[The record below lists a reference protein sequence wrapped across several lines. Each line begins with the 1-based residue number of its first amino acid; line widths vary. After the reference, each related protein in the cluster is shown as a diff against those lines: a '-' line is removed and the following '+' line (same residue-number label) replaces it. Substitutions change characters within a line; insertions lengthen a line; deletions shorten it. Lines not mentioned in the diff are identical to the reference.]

1 MNRNSFFFRSWLR
14 NSKTFDLG
22 KAKITRF
29 KPQQIG
35 QTQDAANTTSS
46 LQSEPAQNSINAKK
60 KHDLSAVMG
69 GLSLAFIIGLI
80 WLKYQSNKASD
91 LELEADFKL
100 PLNLEVASN
109 ALDIEKMWRNHF
121 EDKLIDSKAKADEKL
136 QLIETSINEQSV
148 AYQNQ
153 LKSEI

>member
-1 MNRNSFFFRSWLR
+1 M
-14 NSKTFDLG
+14 G